1 MISLKTIVIG
11 NRLNVHVISD
21 ETASCAHTKLSI
33 RNDKHEV
40 CLNRVSR
47 KRSLPTKIRKKIV
60 EAHAIPTQFF
70 PSTSASTDQQL

>member
-1 MISLKTIVIG
+1 MMKDASFYHSTGGNMQYGSSFKHRMISIKTILIG
-11 NRLNVHVISD
+11 NRFDVHVISD

-47 KRSLPTKIRKKIV
+47 KRSLPTKI
-60 EAHAIPTQFF
+60 
-70 PSTSASTDQQL
+70 